1 MVKINLTADNYELFR
16 YWRFSTSGCFNKN
29 LFSMKIITAFLKYMF
44 SLMVYFGLTQSTLAT
59 SVPLQLDNPQ
69 WQALKYKNIRANR
82 VSQIKGGLQI
92 EIDSSASP
100 LIFVFDEPQTIRDI
114 SVMGKMGRLPIIPKG
129 VQQGDKGADDFPF
142 RLGLVLEGEKNLN
155 FGQKLIATE
164 WVKILFALA
173 PSGTGI
179 DHVKFLNLA
188 NPGYIGWQQRE
199 QAGGKGLF
207 TETIV
212 NQVKPE
218 ENFDLNYTLPMPE
231 SVIAIWISADG
242 DDTKSNFSL
251 SVNSISFN

>member
-1 MVKINLTADNYELFR
+1 
-16 YWRFSTSGCFNKN
+16 
-29 LFSMKIITAFLKYMF
+29 MKIITASLKHIV
-44 SLMVYFGLTQSTLAT
+44 SLFVFFGLTQAALAT

-114 SVMGKMGRLPIIPKG
+114 SVMGKMGRLPVIPEG

-142 RLGLVLEGEKNLN
+142 RLGLVLEGEKKLN
-155 FGQKLIATE
+155 FGQKLIAAE

-173 PSGTGI
+173 PSDTGI

-212 NQVKPE
+212 NQVNPE
-218 ENFDLNYTLPMPE
+218 ENFDLNYTLPMPA
-231 SVIAIWISADG
+231 SVIALWISADG
-242 DDTKSNFSL
+242 DDTDSDFAL
-251 SVNSISFN
+251 TVNSISYN